1 MGPTC
6 EPQTMPSG
14 RGEGVPLCESH
25 GSYTCD
31 VACFSC
37 PVDAEP
43 SEVHAGSGSPAP
55 RGPPESESRRQ
66 AAPHPV
72 QLSCPPGPTKELS
85 AKQAC
90 PHSRLLPRSAQLPGP
105 CQGFNEEQRKPGPR
119 PPKLRGWPWDPR
131 LCPADAGSPHYDNQ
145 SVFPPQTK
153 KAPPE
158 EPWSPAA
165 PSLASAASSL
175 TRSKPRP
182 VFIRGKGRKV
192 QGD

>member
-1 MGPTC
+1 MLTPNHAL
-6 EPQTMPSG
+6 P
-14 RGEGVPLCESH
+14 GEGVPLCESH
-25 GSYTCD
+25 GSYTWD

-37 PVDAEP
+37 LVDAET

-55 RGPPESESRRQ
+55 QCRPLRVNPAGRQPRPRAADLPAGPNKGTFWKAGLSPQPPPSTVCP
-66 AAPHPV
+66 APW
-72 QLSCPPGPTKELS
+72 
-85 AKQAC
+85 A
-90 PHSRLLPRSAQLPGP
+90 LPRL
-105 CQGFNEEQRKPGPR
+105 QRGAKENWAPAPEITRDPR
-119 PPKLRGWPWDPR
+119 LWDPR
-131 LCPADAGSPHYDNQ
+131 LCPADAGPPHYDNQ

-153 KAPPE
+153 KAPSE